1 MKQKK
6 IIWILLI
13 SLIVILNS
21 FVSAEGII
29 VYNSTNFTKP
39 TGLTA
44 PLKVTSSNTTQTL
57 PTRDD
62 YYQNTSI
69 INGTL
74 KPYLMYQLPPGF
86 KIPNTNIS
94 IFTNNSNISLN
105 ETNKSKSFIQTLN
118 ENPPLKY
125 GFIAFAIVVVIVI
138 AYIVYLNYGEGA
150 KESITFGG
158 DFSPSGHI

>member
-1 MKQKK
+1 ML
-6 IIWILLI
+6 ILLI
-13 SLIVILNS
+13 SVIVILILNS

-39 TGLTA
+39 VNLTA
-44 PLKVTSSNTTQTL
+44 PIKVTSSNTTQTL
-57 PTRDD
+57 PTKDD
-62 YYQNTSI
+62 YYKD
-69 INGTL
+69 INRTL

-94 IFTNNSNISLN
+94 IFTNVSNISVN
-105 ETNKSKSFIQTLN
+105 ATNKSKSFIDTLN

-125 GFIAFAIVVVIVI
+125 GFIAFAIVVIIVI
-138 AYIVYLNYGEGA
+138 AYIIYLNYGEGST
-150 KESITFGG
+150 ESITFSG